1 MYKKTANFPVLL
13 NPNPWIGRYPP
24 SIQWHLSL
32 RRRCYE
38 EGPNPQ
44 STWPKKLRSSGFSPV
59 FGWFK
64 IIDSTFSTRHQKWD
78 MLVYR
83 EFLLCLPKIR
93 RWRWGR
99 DVMVDDLKL
108 QILCHLLGERWRCG
122 TEVEYTIS
130 TDHLVSFWKTSRG
143 WQADRLIVPT
153 PSPGEPAKT
162 EDRQSRVRATGS
174 TERVQGVFCHV
185 HSAQAGFSLGV
196 KAVVPK
202 YLVMF
207 KVEVFACLLA
217 ELCI

>member
-93 RWRWGR
+93 R
-99 DVMVDDLKL
+99 
-108 QILCHLLGERWRCG
+108 
-122 TEVEYTIS
+122 
-130 TDHLVSFWKTSRG
+130 
-143 WQADRLIVPT
+143 
-153 PSPGEPAKT
+153 
-162 EDRQSRVRATGS
+162 
-174 TERVQGVFCHV
+174 
-185 HSAQAGFSLGV
+185 
-196 KAVVPK
+196 
-202 YLVMF
+202 
-207 KVEVFACLLA
+207 
-217 ELCI
+217 

>member
-1 MYKKTANFPVLL
+1 MDWEISTIWK
-13 NPNPWIGRYPP
+13 WIWK
-24 SIQWHLSL
+24 WHLSL

-44 STWPKKLRSSGFSPV
+44 STWPKKLRSSSIFHRFLDGS
-59 FGWFK
+59 K
-64 IIDSTFSTRHQKWD
+64 SSTQRLVPGTKMGYD
-78 MLVYR
+78 VLVYR
-83 EFLLCLPKIR
+83 EFLLCLLKIR

-122 TEVEYTIS
+122 TAVEYTIS

-185 HSAQAGFSLGV
+185 HRQVFRWGSRLWFPNTSSCSKWKFLLVCSLNYAFRSFSAFQIID
-196 KAVVPK
+196 K
-202 YLVMF
+202 
-207 KVEVFACLLA
+207 
-217 ELCI
+217 